1 AVGASAIT
9 ITLDPTFIRGRCDE
23 ERHLEV
29 RVGNVETS
37 SGGRQ
42 VFAAVAKADTKIA
55 PLIRRSLE
63 TVGRG
68 GDTELTAFTD
78 GCSGLRSILA
88 EAGCKK
94 PPIADWFHV
103 AMRLQNAKQAA
114 SGLLTDTP
122 ARTQAKAAIV
132 AEVERLHW
140 RIWNGKAKNA
150 RRTLE
155 RVRKVMHVFR
165 GEGVHVLRLC

>member
-1 AVGASAIT
+1 LRGHTLKIGEQLRDAAAIKPPVGASAIT
-9 ITLDPTFIRGRCDE
+9 ITLDSTFIRGCYDD

-68 GDTELTAFTD
+68 GETELTTLPTVVPVCGRFWRRPVA
-78 GCSGLRSILA
+78 RS
-88 EAGCKK
+88 
-94 PPIADWFHV
+94 
-103 AMRLQNAKQAA
+103 RR
-114 SGLLTDTP
+114 S
-122 ARTQAKAAIV
+122 
-132 AEVERLHW
+132 
-140 RIWNGKAKNA
+140 RIGS
-150 RRTLE
+150 T
-155 RVRKVMHVFR
+155 
-165 GEGVHVLRLC
+165 